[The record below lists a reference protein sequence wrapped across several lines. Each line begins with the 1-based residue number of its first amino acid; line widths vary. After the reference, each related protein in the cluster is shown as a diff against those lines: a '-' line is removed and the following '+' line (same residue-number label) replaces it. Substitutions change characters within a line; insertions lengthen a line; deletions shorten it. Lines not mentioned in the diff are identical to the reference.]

1 MKSLKAK
8 SYLKNALSVI
18 PTKQKCISIQVM
30 TFEMCVCTHADR
42 IGSLK

>member
-18 PTKQKCISIQVM
+18 PTKQKCIYIQVM
-30 TFEMCVCTHADR
+30 TLKCADVR
-42 IGSLK
+42 MQIE